1 MIHRKELEDAIN
13 DNGGDYQG
21 NLTRDVTHLIAK
33 EPLGAKYNYAG
44 QWGIRVVAVEWLEQC
59 LERGMILDEST
70 FQLSVPPEQRGRGAW
85 IRRSDSNISLGKRKR
100 EDEIMPQNTRKLR
113 RTASTRLSSQNVGL
127 WSELVGAPVKAEE
140 VETEAWDE
148 QPKETEVHQ
157 VAKVT
162 QPMSDSEDVRIGPTA
177 NSARPTLK
185 RSLCKFGLGSFLG
198 KPLESERLFQGRYL
212 SLRGFD
218 EKKVRDAM

>member
-13 DNGGDYQG
+13 DNGGDYHG

-33 EPLGAKYNYAG
+33 EPSGAKYNYAG

-59 LERGMILDEST
+59 LERGMILDETT

-85 IRRSDSNISLGKRKR
+85 VRRSDSNASLGKRMR
-100 EDEIMPQNTRKLR
+100 EDEIAPQNARKLR
-113 RTASTRLSSQNVGL
+113 RTASTRLSSQNIGL

-140 VETEAWDE
+140 VETGAWGE

-157 VAKVT
+157 IDNVT
-162 QPMSDSEDVRIGPTA
+162 QFMSDSEDMRIATA
-177 NSARPTLK
+177 KSARPTLK
-185 RSLCKFGLGSFLG
+185 RSLCKHDLGSFLG
-198 KPLESERLFQGRYL
+198 KPLESERLFQGRCL
-212 SLRGFD
+212 LLRGFD